1 MRRAPPLG
9 PTLGAASRAL
19 HWHDRWLP
27 RLKTGHRRS
36 FGCLPLVFCVFFY
49 RYWYFLLKSGDL
61 QIGSLLSTEFIASV
75 IICGVLFMAIRA
87 IMGFTRDV
95 SELRPKLV
103 QLENTQARLRE
114 TLTTNKELVG
124 NLSQEV
130 EPIQD
135 LETKM
140 RAHYKVMQDLQL
152 EDEKQ
157 GLAAEEEAD
166 AGRKRRVQRK
176 KMGFGQSD

>member
-1 MRRAPPLG
+1 MAPKIKNRPPPVVRL
-9 PTLGAASRAL
+9 LAAGVL
-19 HWHDRWLP
+19 
-27 RLKTGHRRS
+27 
-36 FGCLPLVFCVFFY
+36 CIFY
-49 RYWYFLLKSGDL
+49 NYCYVLLKSGDL
-61 QIGSLLSTEFIASV
+61 LIGSLLSTELIASV
-75 IICGVLFMAIRA
+75 NICGAFFVAIRT

-103 QLENTQARLRE
+103 QLENTHARLRE

-130 EPIQD
+130 EPIHD

-140 RAHYKVMQDLQL
+140 RAHYEVMQDLQL

-157 GLAAEEEAD
+157 RLAAEEEAD
-166 AGRKRRVQRK
+166 TGRKRRVQRK
-176 KMGFGQSD
+176 KMGFGESD